1 VSSLIRLGIVDDHP
15 VFRLGLRRSF
25 EREPDLA
32 VLWELGSTAE
42 LIETLHSNPVDVVL
56 MDLNLGPDDDAL
68 AATRTIRERHA
79 EVKVIVVS
87 ASLDWEAAAASRHAG
102 ASGYLPKD
110 LSVGDMVA
118 AIRGLADPTLGLT
131 AFGDLRK
138 PPPTNSSSTWI
149 ARAGLTKRE
158 HEVLYELRRGRSN
171 SEIAKRFGVSV
182 TTVNKHVHQV
192 LRKLRLK
199 TRAQVVARLHAETS
213 GPQYGSGSS
222 TG

>member
-1 VSSLIRLGIVDDHP
+1 MNVR
-15 VFRLGLRRSF
+15 
-25 EREPDLA
+25 
-32 VLWELGSTAE
+32 WELGSTAE
-42 LIETLHSNPVDVVL
+42 LIASIEANPVDVVL

-68 AATRTIRERHA
+68 AATRVLRERHP
-79 EVKVIVVS
+79 EVRVIVVS
-87 ASLDWEAAAASRHAG
+87 ASLDWEAAAASRRAG

-110 LSVGDMVA
+110 LSVDDMVA
-118 AIRGLADPTLGLT
+118 AIRRHADPEPGLT
-131 AFGDLRK
+131 GFGDHRK
-138 PPPTNSSSTWI
+138 PHHATNTSSWI

-192 LRKLRLK
+192 LKKLSLK

-213 GPQYGSGSS
+213 GRHFGSGNPA
-222 TG
+222 G